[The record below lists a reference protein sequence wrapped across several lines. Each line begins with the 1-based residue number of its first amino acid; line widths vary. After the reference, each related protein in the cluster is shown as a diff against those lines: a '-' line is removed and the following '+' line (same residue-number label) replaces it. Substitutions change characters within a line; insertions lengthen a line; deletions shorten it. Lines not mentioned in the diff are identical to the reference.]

1 LVISKLLSETFATS
15 SGTDMTDDLKFGALG
30 PNAVHLCIDMQRLFA
45 EDTEWHT
52 PWIDRVLPQVESM
65 VAVRPER
72 TVFTRF
78 VPPQSVAQTF
88 GTWTRYYQRWR
99 AFTLER
105 LPPDLVNLV
114 PALAAFVPPAMIF
127 DKQVYSPWH
136 DGALHK
142 LLRDRA
148 TDTLIISG
156 AETDVCVLG
165 AVLGA
170 VDRGYRVIITED
182 GICSSADDTHDALL
196 ALYKSR
202 FAQQIEVTT
211 TDIILGNWG

>member
-1 LVISKLLSETFATS
+1 
-15 SGTDMTDDLKFGALG
+15 MTDDLKFGALG

-65 VAVRPER
+65 VAARPER
-72 TVFTRF
+72 TIVTRF
-78 VPPQSVAQTF
+78 MPPQSLGPTF

-99 AFTLER
+99 DFTLER
-105 LPPDLVNLV
+105 LHPDLVNLV
-114 PALAAFVPPAMIF
+114 PRLAAFAPPATIF
-127 DKQVYSPWH
+127 DKRVYSPWH
-136 DGALHK
+136 DGALHN

-148 TDTLIISG
+148 TETLVISG

-170 VDRGYRVIITED
+170 VDLGYRVIIPED
-182 GICSSADDTHDALL
+182 GICSSADDTHDALMT
-196 ALYKSR
+196 LYKSR

-211 TDIILGNWG
+211 TDVILRNWV